1 VEARSGR
8 GRETEA
14 DKAAVATSVSLCL
27 LQGLLNAI
35 ERQTARAEL
44 PGASADY
51 LLIRN
56 SDLVP
61 LLVLLFAIEDECVE
75 LLWLMIEQCC
85 VSVLLQ
91 YGGRRTFRLL
101 HVKVNRTLI

>member
-1 VEARSGR
+1 M
-8 GRETEA
+8 
-14 DKAAVATSVSLCL
+14 ATSVSLCL

-44 PGASADY
+44 PGASAG
-51 LLIRN
+51 LHIRN
-56 SDLVP
+56 SDPLP

-75 LLWLMIEQCC
+75 LLWLMIEQCR

-91 YGGRRTFRLL
+91 YGRRRTFRLL
-101 HVKVNRTLI
+101 LPVKVNRTLI